1 MSLAQCPGFLFAHR
15 EECTVEIKKIIN
27 PRYTESGAV
36 DCDVFFDD
44 RDQAV
49 PYTATA
55 DDVAPTGQRIWQ
67 ELQSGKWGEIAPF
80 TVTPEMLEAARE
92 ARRQEIEAWRTEQ
105 EAKPFTFEWNGR
117 IWNAGPNSLGR
128 LSPVVMLAKSVTAQ
142 TALNQWPALT
152 YYADDGWAEA
162 DNNIAENALRMV
174 SLGRK
179 NYLFF
184 GSDHGGERGA
194 LLYSLIG
201 TCKLNGVEPES
212 YLRYVLDVIA
222 DWPINRVGELLPW
235 RVALPTE

>member
-92 ARRQEIEAWRTEQ
+92 ARRQGIEAWRTEQ

-128 LSPVVMLAKSVTAQ
+128 LYPVVMAAKSDIVRDVMT
-142 TALNQWPALT
+142 WG
-152 YYADDGWAEA
+152 DA
-162 DNNIAENALRMV
+162 DNQQVKLSMPELEELAAAMAQAQVERNDEIYRRQRELKEELN
-174 SLGRK
+174 SLK
-179 NYLFF
+179 
-184 GSDHGGERGA
+184 D
-194 LLYSLIG
+194 
-201 TCKLNGVEPES
+201 LNSVRNFIVE
-212 YLRYVLDVIA
+212 
-222 DWPINRVGELLPW
+222 
-235 RVALPTE
+235 